1 MFSEEFKE
9 VIRNTSIAGAGLL
22 SGGIIALILMQYQGS
37 LEIRFSAEEGFIKM
51 DSRPQCE
58 LILQEY

>member
-1 MFSEEFKE
+1 MFTPEFTKK
-9 VIRNTSIAGAGLL
+9 VKDVSIAGAGLL

-37 LEIRFSAEEGFIKM
+37 LEIRLNAEEGFIKM

-58 LILQEY
+58 IRL